1 MIENSK
7 PDGSQDTVPTPVA
20 PPEAVAPE
28 EPPAPTRPSDDG
40 RTAPAFDLQSFLKSL
55 PAKPG
60 IYRMLDAEGG
70 ILYVG
75 KARHLKNRV
84 SSYFHGRAH
93 SDRTQA
99 MVAQVGSVEVTVTA
113 SETEAL
119 LLEYNLIKLHK
130 PRYNVLLKDDK
141 SFPFIHVSGH
151 EYPRIAFYR
160 GTRKLPGRF
169 FGPYPSTVATR
180 ETLLL
185 LQKLFRLR
193 PCEDTFFANRSR
205 PCLQYQIHR
214 CTGPCV
220 GLVTPQQYAQDVA
233 DAIKVLDGRNAEVIE
248 DLGRRMEE
256 ASSKLAFEQAARL
269 RDQILMLKQIQASQ
283 AITRLAGHDID
294 AVGIA
299 CEGGATCVSVVF
311 VRSGRNLGSSNFF
324 PKGGLGDESEVLAA
338 FLAQYYLAR
347 EAPAEILV
355 PQAIEGSAALEAALG
370 AKAGHTVEI
379 RSSVRGTRA
388 RWLEMARNNAA
399 LGLRMRAS
407 TRATIAD
414 QLQALGTELGLG
426 ETPQRLEC
434 FDVSHSMGE
443 SAVASCVVFG
453 PEGPLKSDYRRF
465 NLRDLTPGDDYA
477 GIEQAVERRFAR
489 VLRGEAPMPD
499 LLLIDGGPGQLNAAT
514 AALQRL
520 GITDLAVIGVAKGSD
535 RRVGQER
542 IFFPAQ
548 ETPLILPDDSAALRV
563 IQRVRDE
570 AHRFAITGH
579 RQSRDR
585 SRRESWLEEIPGL
598 GPKRRRELL
607 KAFGGLQGIRQ
618 ASVEDLARVHGISR
632 QLAQEI
638 YERMNPG
645 P

>member
-1 MIENSK
+1 LS
-7 PDGSQDTVPTPVA
+7 
-20 PPEAVAPE
+20 
-28 EPPAPTRPSDDG
+28 
-40 RTAPAFDLQSFLKSL
+40 FDLQSFLKAL
-55 PAKPG
+55 PSRPG
-60 IYRMLDAEGG
+60 VYRMLDAAGG

-75 KARHLKNRV
+75 KARHLRNRV
-84 SSYFHGRAH
+84 TSYFRGRVHA
-93 SDRTQA
+93 DKTQA
-99 MVAQVGSVEVTVTA
+99 MVAQVASVEVTETA

-119 LLEYNLIKLHK
+119 LLEYNLVQRHK
-130 PRYNVLLKDDK
+130 PRYNILLKDDK

-151 EYPRIAFYR
+151 EFPRIAYFR
-160 GTRKLPGRF
+160 GTRKLPGRY
-169 FGPYPSTVATR
+169 FGPYPNSVAAR
-180 ETLLL
+180 ESLLL

-205 PCLQYQIHR
+205 PCLQYQINR

-220 GLVTPQQYAQDVA
+220 GNVTPAQYAEDVA
-233 DAIKVLDGRNAEVIE
+233 DAIKVLDGRNVEVIE
-248 DLGRRMEE
+248 DLGRRMDAAAE
-256 ASSKLAFEQAARL
+256 KLQYEQAARL
-269 RDQILMLKQIQASQ
+269 RDQIGMLKQIQATQ
-283 AITRLAGHDID
+283 VMTRIAGSDID

-299 CEGGATCVSVVF
+299 GQGGEFCVSVVF
-311 VRSGRNLGSSNFF
+311 VRGGRNLGSSNYF
-324 PKGGLGDESEVLAA
+324 PQGGLGEEGETLGA
-338 FLAQYYLAR
+338 FLLQYYLAR
-347 EAPAEILV
+347 EAPGEIVLSR
-355 PQAIEGSAALEAALG
+355 AIEGAAALEEALA
-370 AKAGHTVEI
+370 AKAGHPVAI
-379 RSSVRGTRA
+379 RHNVRGTRA
-388 RWLEMARNNAA
+388 RWVEMACNNAG

-407 TRATIAD
+407 SRATIAD
-414 QLQALGTELGLG
+414 QLEAAGRELSLGR
-426 ETPQRLEC
+426 TPQRIEC

-465 NLRDLTPGDDYA
+465 NLRELTPGDDYA

-499 LLLIDGGPGQLNAAT
+499 LLLIDGGPGQLNAAL
-514 AALQRL
+514 AALARL
-520 GITDLAVIGVAKGSD
+520 GIADVAVVSVAKGAD

-542 IFFPAQ
+542 LFFPGQ
-548 ETPLILPDDSAALRV
+548 EAALILPDESPALRL

-632 QLAQEI
+632 TLAGEI
-638 YERMNPG
+638 FERMNPG
-645 P
+645 S

>member
-1 MIENSK
+1 MTGE
-7 PDGSQDTVPTPVA
+7 PGVA
-20 PPEAVAPE
+20 AA
-28 EPPAPTRPSDDG
+28 AG
-40 RTAPAFDLQSFLKSL
+40 FDLKSFLKSL
-55 PAKPG
+55 PARPG
-60 IYRMLDAEGG
+60 VYRMLDTAGS

-84 SSYFHGRAH
+84 SSYFHGRTHA
-93 SDRTQA
+93 DRTLA
-99 MVAQVGSVEVTVTA
+99 MLAQVAGVEITVTA

-119 LLEYNLIKLHK
+119 LLEYNLIKQHK

-169 FGPYPSTVATR
+169 FGPYPSAAATR

-220 GLVTPQQYAQDVA
+220 RLITPEAYAQDVA
-233 DAIKVLDGRNAEVIE
+233 DAMKVLEGRNNELIE
-248 DLGRRMEE
+248 DLDRRMEQ
-256 ASSKLAFEQAARL
+256 ASTRLEFEQAARL
-269 RDQILMLKQIQASQ
+269 RDQIQMLKQIQATQ
-283 AITRLAGHDID
+283 VITRMAGHDID

-311 VRSGRNLGSSNFF
+311 VRGGRNLGSSNYF
-324 PKGGLGDESEVLAA
+324 PKGGLGDESEMLGG
-338 FLAQYYLAR
+338 FLSQYYFAR
-347 EAPAEILV
+347 EAPAEILLSR
-355 PQAIEGSAALEAALG
+355 PIEASEALAQALTD
-370 AKAGHTVEI
+370 KAGHEVEV

-388 RWLEMARNNAA
+388 RWLEMARNNAR

-407 TRATIAD
+407 TRATIAE
-414 QLQALGTELGLG
+414 QLAAVGHELGL
-426 ETPQRLEC
+426 ERTPQRVEC

-443 SAVASCVVFG
+443 SPVASCVVFG
-453 PEGPLKSDYRRF
+453 PEGPLKGDYRRF
-465 NLRDLTPGDDYA
+465 NLRGVTPGDDYA

-489 VLRGEAPMPD
+489 VLKGEAPMPD
-499 LLLIDGGPGQLNAAT
+499 LLMIDGGPGQLNAAT
-514 AALQRL
+514 AALARL
-520 GITDLAVIGVAKGSD
+520 GVAGLAVIAIAKGAD
-535 RRVGQER
+535 RKAGQER
-542 IFFPAQ
+542 LFFPGRDA
-548 ETPLILPDDSAALRV
+548 PLILSEESPALRL

-570 AHRFAITGH
+570 SHRFAITGH

-585 SRRESWLEEIPGL
+585 RRRESWLEEIPGL

-607 KAFGGLQGIRQ
+607 RAFGGLQGVRQ
-618 ASVEDLARVHGISR
+618 ASVEDLAKVHGISR

>member
-1 MIENSK
+1 ME
-7 PDGSQDTVPTPVA
+7 PDAATTP
-20 PPEAVAPE
+20 
-28 EPPAPTRPSDDG
+28 D
-40 RTAPAFDLQSFLKSL
+40 FDLPAFLKSL

-60 IYRMLDAEGG
+60 IYRMLDGQGG

-75 KARHLKNRV
+75 KARHLRNRV

-93 SDRTQA
+93 SDKTHA
-99 MVAQVGSVEVTVTA
+99 MLAQVRSVEVTVTA

-119 LLEYNLIKLHK
+119 LLEHNVIKQHK
-130 PRYNVLLKDDK
+130 PRYNILLKDDK
-141 SFPFIHVSGH
+141 SFPFIHVSSH
-151 EYPRIAFYR
+151 EYPRIGFYR

-205 PCLQYQIHR
+205 PCLQFQINR

-220 GLVTPQQYAQDVA
+220 RLVTPEQYAQDVA
-233 DAIKVLDGRNAEVIE
+233 DAIKLLDGRNSEVIE
-248 DLGRRMEE
+248 DLGQRMDE
-256 ASSKLAFEQAARL
+256 ASTNLAFEQAARL
-269 RDQILMLKQIQASQ
+269 RDQIHMLKQIQASQ
-283 AITRLAGHDID
+283 VMTRMAGHDID

-299 CEGGATCVSVVF
+299 CEGGETCVSVVF
-311 VRSGRNLGSSNFF
+311 VRGGRNLGSSNYF
-324 PKGGLGDESEVLAA
+324 PKGGLGDEGEMLAG
-338 FLAQYYLAR
+338 FLAQYYLSR
-347 EAPAEILV
+347 EAPAEILLSR
-355 PQAIEGSAALEAALG
+355 PIEGAQALEEAL
-370 AKAGHTVEI
+370 AQKAGHAVQV

-388 RWLEMARNNAA
+388 RWLEMARNNAH

-414 QLQALGTELGLG
+414 QLEAVGRELNLGNP
-426 ETPQRLEC
+426 PQRIEC

-453 PEGPLKSDYRRF
+453 PEGPIKADYRRF

-489 VLRGEAPMPD
+489 VMRGEAPMPA
-499 LLLIDGGPGQLNAAT
+499 LLMIDGGPGQLNAAM
-514 AALQRL
+514 AALTRL
-520 GITDLAVIGVAKGSD
+520 GVRGLAVISVAKGAD

-542 IFFPAQ
+542 LFFPGQ
-548 ETPLILPDDSAALRV
+548 DLPLILPEESPALRL

-618 ASVEDLARVHGISR
+618 ASVEDLAKVHGISR
-632 QLAQEI
+632 QLAEEI

>member
-1 MIENSK
+1 M
-7 PDGSQDTVPTPVA
+7 P
-20 PPEAVAPE
+20 
-28 EPPAPTRPSDDG
+28 
-40 RTAPAFDLQSFLKSL
+40 FDLQSFLTAL
-55 PAKPG
+55 PTKPG
-60 IYRMLDAEGG
+60 VYRMLDKDGE

-75 KARHLKNRV
+75 KARHLRNRV
-84 SSYFHGRAH
+84 SSYFHGRVHA
-93 SDRTQA
+93 DKTMA
-99 MVAQVGSVEVTVTA
+99 MLAQVARVEITVTA

-119 LLEYNLIKLHK
+119 LLEFNLIKQHK
-130 PRYNVLLKDDK
+130 PRYNILLKDDK

-151 EYPRIAFYR
+151 AYPRIAFYR
-160 GTRKLPGRF
+160 GTKKLPGRF
-169 FGPYPSTVATR
+169 FGPYPNSVATR

-205 PCLQYQIHR
+205 PCLQHQIDR

-220 GLVTPQQYAQDVA
+220 GLISPEHYALDVA
-233 DAIKVLDGRNAEVIE
+233 DAVKVLDGRNVEVIA
-248 DLGRRMEE
+248 DLGRRMED
-256 ASSKLAFEQAARL
+256 AASKLEYEQAARL
-269 RDQILMLKQIQASQ
+269 RDQIHMLKQIQATQ
-283 AITRLAGHDID
+283 VMTRLSGHDID

-299 CEGGATCVSVVF
+299 HEGGEFCVAVVF
-311 VRSGRNLGSSNFF
+311 VRGGRNLGSSNYF
-324 PKGGLGDESEVLAA
+324 PKGGLGDEGEMLAG

-347 EAPAEILV
+347 EAPSEIVLSRPV
-355 PQAIEGSAALEAALG
+355 EGTEALEQAL
-370 AKAGHTVEI
+370 AQKAGHTVQI
-379 RSSVRGTRA
+379 RTNVRGTRA
-388 RWLEMARNNAA
+388 RWIEMARNNAA
-399 LGLRMRAS
+399 LGLKMRAS
-407 TRATIAD
+407 SRATVGD
-414 QLQALGTELGLG
+414 QLDAVGRELSLGK
-426 ETPQRLEC
+426 TPQRIEC

-443 SAVASCVVFG
+443 SAVASCVVLG

-465 NLRDLTPGDDYA
+465 NLRNITPGDDYA
-477 GIEQAVERRFAR
+477 GIEQSVERRFAR
-489 VLRGEAPMPD
+489 VMRGEAPMPD
-499 LLLIDGGPGQLNAAT
+499 LLLIDGGLGQLHAAM
-514 AALQRL
+514 AALARV
-520 GITDLAVIGVAKGSD
+520 GVTDLAVVSVAKGSD

-542 IFFPAQ
+542 LFFPGQ
-548 ETPLILPDDSAALRV
+548 EAALILADDSPALRL

-632 QLAQEI
+632 QLAAEI

-645 P
+645 A

>member
-1 MIENSK
+1 MAAESAT
-7 PDGSQDTVPTPVA
+7 DA
-20 PPEAVAPE
+20 PL
-28 EPPAPTRPSDDG
+28 
-40 RTAPAFDLQSFLKSL
+40 FDLQSFLKSL

-60 IYRMLDAEGG
+60 VYRMLDRAGT
-70 ILYVG
+70 IVYVG
-75 KARHLKNRV
+75 KARHLRNRV

-99 MVAQVGSVEVTVTA
+99 MLAQVGGIEVTVTA

-119 LLEYNLIKLHK
+119 LLEYNLIKQHK

-141 SFPFIHVSGH
+141 SFPFIHVSNH

-169 FGPYPSTVATR
+169 FGPYPSAVATR

-205 PCLQYQIHR
+205 PCLQYQINR
-214 CTGPCV
+214 CSGPCV
-220 GLVTPQQYAQDVA
+220 RLVTPEQYAQDVA

-256 ASSKLAFEQAARL
+256 ASTELAFERAARL
-269 RDQILMLKQIQASQ
+269 RDQILTLKQIQATQ
-283 AITRLAGHDID
+283 VIARNAGHDID

-299 CEGGATCVSVVF
+299 CESGEACVSVVF
-311 VRSGRNLGSSNFF
+311 VRGGRNLGSSNYF
-324 PKGGLGDESEVLAA
+324 PKGGLGDEAEMLAA

-355 PQAIEGSAALEAALG
+355 PRVVDGQAALEQAL
-370 AKAGHTVEI
+370 AQKAGHAVVI
-379 RSSVRGTRA
+379 RSGVRGTRA
-388 RWLEMARNNAA
+388 RWLEMARNNAT

-414 QLQALGTELGLG
+414 QLEALGRELGLG
-426 ETPQRLEC
+426 QTPQRIEC

-453 PEGPLKSDYRRF
+453 PEGPIKSDYRRF
-465 NLRDLTPGDDYA
+465 NLREITPGDDYA

-499 LLLIDGGPGQLNAAT
+499 LLMIDGGPGQLNAALG
-514 AALQRL
+514 ALARL
-520 GITDLAVIGVAKGSD
+520 GVTELVVIGVAKGAD

-542 IFFPAQ
+542 LFFPGQ
-548 ETPLILPDDSAALRV
+548 EGPLILPDDSPALRL

-607 KAFGGLQGIRQ
+607 RAFGGLQGIRQ
-618 ASVEDLARVHGISR
+618 ASVEDLAKVHGISR
-632 QLAQEI
+632 QLAEEI

>member
-1 MIENSK
+1 LS
-7 PDGSQDTVPTPVA
+7 
-20 PPEAVAPE
+20 
-28 EPPAPTRPSDDG
+28 
-40 RTAPAFDLQSFLKSL
+40 FDLPSFLKSL
-55 PAKPG
+55 PSRPG
-60 IYRMLDAEGG
+60 VYRMLDAAGG

-75 KARHLKNRV
+75 KARHLRNRV
-84 SSYFHGRAH
+84 TSYFRGRVHA
-93 SDRTQA
+93 DKTQA
-99 MVAQVGSVEVTVTA
+99 MVAQVASIEVTETA

-119 LLEYNLIKLHK
+119 LLEYNLVQRHK
-130 PRYNVLLKDDK
+130 PRYNILLKDDK
-141 SFPFIHVSGH
+141 SFPYIHVSSH

-169 FGPYPSTVATR
+169 FGPYPNSVAAR

-205 PCLQYQIHR
+205 PCLQYQINR

-220 GLVTPQQYAQDVA
+220 GSITPAQYAQDIA
-233 DAIKVLDGRNAEVIE
+233 DAIKVLDGRNVEVIE
-248 DLGRRMEE
+248 DLGRRMDVAAER
-256 ASSKLAFEQAARL
+256 LQYEQAARL
-269 RDQILMLKQIQASQ
+269 RDQIGMLKQIQATQ
-283 AITRLAGHDID
+283 VMTRIAGNDID

-299 CEGGATCVSVVF
+299 GQGGEFCISVVF
-311 VRSGRNLGSSNFF
+311 VRGGRNLGSSNHF
-324 PKGGLGDESEVLAA
+324 PRGGLGDEAEMLGA

-347 EAPAEILV
+347 EAPDEILLSRAV
-355 PQAIEGSAALEAALG
+355 EATPALEEALA
-370 AKAGHTVEI
+370 AKAGHPVAI
-379 RSSVRGTRA
+379 RHSVRGTRA
-388 RWLEMARNNAA
+388 RWVAMARTNAE

-407 TRATIAD
+407 SRATVAD
-414 QLQALGTELGLG
+414 QLEAVGRELNLGRA
-426 ETPQRLEC
+426 PQRIEC

-443 SAVASCVVFG
+443 AAVASCVVFG

-465 NLRDLTPGDDYA
+465 NLRALTPGDDYA

-499 LLLIDGGPGQLNAAT
+499 LLLIDGGPGQLNAAL
-514 AALQRL
+514 AALARL
-520 GITDLAVIGVAKGSD
+520 GVVDLAVVGVAKGAD

-542 IFFPAQ
+542 LFFPGQ
-548 ETPLILPDDSAALRV
+548 EAALILPDESPALRL

-618 ASVEDLARVHGISR
+618 ASVEDLAKVHGISR
-632 QLAQEI
+632 TLAGEI
-638 YERMNPG
+638 FERMNPG
-645 P
+645 S

>member
-1 MIENSK
+1 VRPCSQASRRRYATGH
-7 PDGSQDTVPTPVA
+7 DVVTGGSTTLA
-20 PPEAVAPE
+20 
-28 EPPAPTRPSDDG
+28 G
-40 RTAPAFDLQSFLKSL
+40 FDLKSFLKSL

-60 IYRMLDAEGG
+60 VYRMLDRDNG

-75 KARHLKNRV
+75 KARHLRNRV

-93 SDRTQA
+93 GDRTSA
-99 MVAQVGSVEVTVTA
+99 MLAQVAGVEVTVTA

-119 LLEYNLIKLHK
+119 LLEYNLIKQHK

-141 SFPFIHVSGH
+141 SFPFIHVSSH

-205 PCLQYQIHR
+205 PCLQYQINR

-220 GLVTPQQYAQDVA
+220 RLVTPEAYAQDVA
-233 DAIKVLDGRNAEVIE
+233 DAIKVLDGRNNEVID

-256 ASSKLAFEQAARL
+256 ASATLAFEQAARL
-269 RDQILMLKQIQASQ
+269 RDQIQMLKQIQATQ
-283 AITRLAGHDID
+283 VITRNAGHDID

-299 CEGGATCVSVVF
+299 CEGGETCVAVVF
-311 VRSGRNLGSSNFF
+311 VRGGRNLGSSNYF
-324 PKGGLGDESEVLAA
+324 PKGGLGGEAEMLAG
-338 FLAQYYLAR
+338 FLSQYYFSR
-347 EAPAEILV
+347 EAPPEILLSR
-355 PQAIEGSAALEAALG
+355 PIESPEALAEALAV
-370 AKAGHTVEI
+370 KAGQRVDI
-379 RSSVRGTRA
+379 RTHVRGTRA
-388 RWLEMARNNAA
+388 RWLEMARNNAQ

-407 TRATIAD
+407 TRATIAE
-414 QLQALGTELGLG
+414 QLDAVGRELSLGR
-426 ETPQRLEC
+426 TPQRIEC

-443 SAVASCVVFG
+443 SPVASCVVFG
-453 PEGPLKSDYRRF
+453 PEGPVKSDYRRF
-465 NLRDLTPGDDYA
+465 NLRDVTPGDDYA

-489 VLRGEAPMPD
+489 VLKGEAPMPD
-499 LLLIDGGPGQLNAAT
+499 LLMIDGGPGQLNAAM
-514 AALQRL
+514 AALARL
-520 GITDLAVIGVAKGSD
+520 GVGDLAVIGVAKGAD

-542 IFFPAQ
+542 LFFPGQ
-548 ETPLILPDDSAALRV
+548 DTPLILPEDSAALRL

-607 KAFGGLQGIRQ
+607 RAFGGLQGIRQ
-618 ASVEDLARVHGISR
+618 ASVEDLAKVHGISR
-632 QLAQEI
+632 QLAEDI

-645 P
+645 A